1 MGVACLA
8 ITMLDELLELILSDA
23 VDHMERSMQYL
34 GKELRA
40 VRAGRATPAMLQNVR
55 VECYGSISPLNQLSS
70 INAPQP
76 DLLVVSP
83 WDKSSINAI
92 EKAIL
97 SANLGLNPSNDG
109 VIIRVPVPPLTEERR
124 RELCKRVRQIGERSK
139 IAIRNIRRSTKD
151 DLKTTQEEEHL
162 SEDMR
167 YLAEERLQK
176 ETDRFVSA
184 VDNFLRQKEAEIME
198 V

>member
-1 MGVACLA
+1 
-8 ITMLDELLELILSDA
+8 MLDELLELILSDA
-23 VDHMERSMQYL
+23 VDHMERSMQHL

-55 VECYGSISPLNQLSS
+55 VEFYGSISPLNQLSS

-83 WDKSSINAI
+83 WDKSSIDAI
-92 EKAIL
+92 EKGIL

-109 VIIRVPVPPLTEERR
+109 VLIRVPVPPLTEERR
-124 RELCKRVRQIGERSK
+124 IELCKRVRQIGERSK

-184 VDNFLRQKEAEIME
+184 IDNFLRQKEAEIME